1 MSAAEKMEAN
11 VARVEAQK
19 RERRRQRLW
28 LGVIIAS
35 ATSLGFFMSTLSD
48 GIARWLSAPAG
59 YPALALAWISLGGLS
74 TQPTGWSA
82 LSPDRTSDAFR
93 GGFCYRGAPGSMRG
107 TSRPLPARPALRKP
121 SAA

>member
-48 GIARWLSAPAG
+48 GIARWLSN
-59 YPALALAWISLGGLS
+59 
-74 TQPTGWSA
+74 
-82 LSPDRTSDAFR
+82 
-93 GGFCYRGAPGSMRG
+93 
-107 TSRPLPARPALRKP
+107 
-121 SAA
+121 